1 MEEKKIKGAGILL
14 VMSKALFL
22 LPCTFMFIVLCY
34 FKRRKK
40 WCWIDVLLFLPFFPL
55 IYFLEE
61 IWDDMACDS
70 AFLFSHSLGLM
81 ISLTIFAIV
90 LFFLN
95 KK

>member
-1 MEEKKIKGAGILL
+1 
-14 VMSKALFL
+14 
-22 LPCTFMFIVLCY
+22 
-34 FKRRKK
+34 RKK

-70 AFLFSHSLGLM
+70 AFLFSHSLGFM
-81 ISLTIFAIV
+81 ISLMIFAIV

-95 KK
+95 TRIVKLNLLFSLFGINSL

>member
-1 MEEKKIKGAGILL
+1 MGEKKIKGAGILL

-55 IYFLEE
+55 IYLG
-61 IWDDMACDS
+61 ILTYSS
-70 AFLFSHSLGLM
+70 ANQYYLR
-81 ISLTIFAIV
+81 INDV
-90 LFFLN
+90 LQGY
-95 KK
+95 K

>member
-1 MEEKKIKGAGILL
+1 NDEILTRWNLEKILTNRVRGID
-14 VMSKALFL
+14 SN
-22 LPCTFMFIVLCY
+22 P
-34 FKRRKK
+34 
-40 WCWIDVLLFLPFFPL
+40 
-55 IYFLEE
+55 FLEE

>member
-1 MEEKKIKGAGILL
+1 M
-14 VMSKALFL
+14 
-22 LPCTFMFIVLCY
+22 VLDRCST
-34 FKRRKK
+34 
-40 WCWIDVLLFLPFFPL
+40 IPSLFPL

-70 AFLFSHSLGLM
+70 AFLFSHSLGIM
-81 ISLTIFAIV
+81 ISLMIFAIV